1 MFRYGLEHEFRNR
14 LGYRLEL
21 GYGLMVCVRVRVRVN
36 GMRYDLGYV

>member
-1 MFRYGLEHEFRNR
+1 MDMFRYGLEHEFRNR

-21 GYGLMVCVRVRVRVN
+21 GYGLMVCVRVN